1 MKRFI
6 LYADYKNDDS
16 EEYLNIYLDTE
27 LNDLSKDVLYDYVCN
42 FLNKTFDLT
51 YVDTGNPFKL
61 SKQEFDHMLTKRE
74 YFFGDINDT
83 YLYPTSITVKIIED
97 ESISLKGLLTLH

>member
-6 LYADYKNDDS
+6 LYADWKHDDP

-42 FLNKTFDLT
+42 YLNKTFDLT
-51 YVDTGNPFKL
+51 YVDTGDVFKL
-61 SKQEFDHMLTKRE
+61 SEREFYHMLDKEE
-74 YFFGDINDT
+74 YHVGDIDNT
-83 YLYPTSITVKIIED
+83 YLYPTSITVKIVED
-97 ESISLKGLLTLH
+97 KSISLKGLLTLY